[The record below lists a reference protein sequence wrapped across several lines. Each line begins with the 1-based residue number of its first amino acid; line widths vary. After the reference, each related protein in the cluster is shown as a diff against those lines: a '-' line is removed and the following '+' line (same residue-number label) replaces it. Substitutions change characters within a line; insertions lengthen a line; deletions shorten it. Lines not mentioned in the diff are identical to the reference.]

1 MGEGDPKQTW
11 EKWVQMARGGVGCDE
26 RTSKAPST
34 FASQISS
41 AGLKKTLLLF
51 LCLSLS
57 LSQPLQEHT
66 RLNSSQ
72 SRALFPLGDSA
83 WVMHYVI
90 QSLSSQFEMEGHATS
105 LEASR
110 RAEFKRPLL
119 GWRVEVLPE
128 RHLKWICE
136 MITIWSEN

>member
-57 LSQPLQEHT
+57 LS
-66 RLNSSQ
+66 LNPYKNTLVSTH
-72 SRALFPLGDSA
+72 P
-83 WVMHYVI
+83 
-90 QSLSSQFEMEGHATS
+90 
-105 LEASR
+105 
-110 RAEFKRPLL
+110 RAERYS
-119 GWRVEVLPE
+119 
-128 RHLKWICE
+128 H
-136 MITIWSEN
+136 